1 MRFWKVKNEIGSQ
14 KAEIY
19 IYKPIADEAYWDEAV
34 TPKEFA
40 EDLQVLNGKDIV
52 VRINCMGG
60 DVFAA
65 QAIYNQLKRYTGNVE
80 ATIDGVAASAA
91 TIIAMAA
98 DKIVMPKNA
107 LFIIHNPMNA
117 MYGYYDET
125 EIEKIK
131 QALGIIKQTII
142 NTYLKKCKDKITE
155 KELSKMMDE
164 ETILTA
170 DEAYNYGFVDEIDTD
185 NYITGIADKGNLVIN
200 QVNFGSIKSMDK
212 MLKIINKEG
221 KRMPNKKSFF
231 QQIMNLLSN
240 EKEEPITATEAA
252 KNERER
258 ITNLLSLKCNNKVID
273 QIIDDA
279 IANGEVTASDVEGVI
294 NRIKEGGIADAQN
307 FMRNLV
313 NDLDESGSAKV
324 KGNPKEVTNPQDE
337 EVLALANCLKNVLG
351 KGGK

>member
-1 MRFWKVKNEIGSQ
+1 
-14 KAEIY
+14 
-19 IYKPIADEAYWDEAV
+19 
-34 TPKEFA
+34 
-40 EDLQVLNGKDIV
+40 
-52 VRINCMGG
+52 
-60 DVFAA
+60 
-65 QAIYNQLKRYTGNVE
+65 
-80 ATIDGVAASAA
+80 
-91 TIIAMAA
+91 
-98 DKIVMPKNA
+98 
-107 LFIIHNPMNA
+107 
-117 MYGYYDET
+117 
-125 EIEKIK
+125 
-131 QALGIIKQTII
+131 
-142 NTYLKKCKDKITE
+142 
-155 KELSKMMDE
+155 
-164 ETILTA
+164 
-170 DEAYNYGFVDEIDTD
+170 
-185 NYITGIADKGNLVIN
+185 
-200 QVNFGSIKSMDK
+200 
-212 MLKIINKEG
+212 
-221 KRMPNKKSFF
+221 MPNKKSFF